1 MRAPIT
7 QIKQS
12 LQRFYDDEW
21 WGVSIQDKEEMTALL
36 TQWGDRPQDSCPD
49 PPEWP
54 DFTQCMSRP
63 AQPLRAP
70 QPVPQRPPPLVAAP
84 YQPLGFRRR
93 RARGTGRAR
102 GRARGSRARGRRRG
116 RRGRGRAGR
125 NQGTHRHISTSSSEA
140 EMTITRG
147 VARRSRRR
155 IICSSTSS
163 TSSGDDEVLNDVKA
177 RLHKYPIGT
186 GVRKKFDSGWFDGKI
201 VKVHVYD
208 KLWTVRYTD
217 GDVEDLDEDQLIR
230 YSSQYNQ
237 KYNTK

>member
-1 MRAPIT
+1 
-7 QIKQS
+7 
-12 LQRFYDDEW
+12 
-21 WGVSIQDKEEMTALL
+21 
-36 TQWGDRPQDSCPD
+36 
-49 PPEWP
+49 
-54 DFTQCMSRP
+54 
-63 AQPLRAP
+63 
-70 QPVPQRPPPLVAAP
+70 
-84 YQPLGFRRR
+84 
-93 RARGTGRAR
+93 
-102 GRARGSRARGRRRG
+102 
-116 RRGRGRAGR
+116 
-125 NQGTHRHISTSSSEA
+125 
-140 EMTITRG
+140 MTITR
-147 VARRSRRR
+147 VARHSRRR
-155 IICSSTSS
+155 IICSSTSNDSSSTSSSSTNSSS